1 MGPTRIYRDE
11 STPDRKE
18 IWTFVERAAARA
30 DDAPCNTAG
39 RVERER
45 ELPTPQLRV
54 SSAGQE

>member
-1 MGPTRIYRDE
+1 MGPTKIYRDE

-30 DDAPCNTAG
+30 DDAPRNTT
-39 RVERER
+39 EHEQ
-45 ELPTPQLRV
+45 TPEQLRV

>member
-30 DDAPCNTAG
+30 DDAHLNTAG
-39 RVERER
+39 RERER